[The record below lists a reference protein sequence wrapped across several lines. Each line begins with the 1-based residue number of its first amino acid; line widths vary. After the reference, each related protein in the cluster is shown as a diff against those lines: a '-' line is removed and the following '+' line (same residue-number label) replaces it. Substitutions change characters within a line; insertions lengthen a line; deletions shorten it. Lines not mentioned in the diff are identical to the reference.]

1 MLGILASYLKLSHI
15 ALIGYI
21 CHQICTPIPRL
32 PYEVFFVE
40 LGLTLINIL
49 VSKRHF
55 LDVFQIVLSLNLTYS
70 LIPNNYSFITGL
82 YFLKIIFVHNSFGE
96 AIDTLLETANNSL
109 TRIFKFVLII
119 LRYTLVE
126 FLFLGVVMLAYK
138 VFTLGDTEG
147 TLPEDYITLYQLIV
161 TATTIGYGDI
171 TPKSKIQIQFFTY
184 AIPFVC
190 ASFVLYFNAVIP
202 VLG

>member
-21 CHQICTPIPRL
+21 CHKICTPIPRL

-109 TRIFKFVLII
+109 TRILKFVLII

-138 VFTLGDTEG
+138 VFTLGDAEG